1 MTIRP
6 RAAKSVRDL
15 RARLRDLAAASHAG
29 TVAQRDRSRDALAAE
44 EAALEEHL
52 DSAQHTLLD
61 ARSIYDLQMI
71 DEDTGVHRLSITAA
85 TKQLAN
91 DTKQTQLSETA
102 LRERARQLRSAEKLV
117 ERIQDSL
124 TRKEAT
130 AEQRAN
136 DDMSVRVTANSPTA
150 RSK

>member
-15 RARLRDLAAASHAG
+15 RSRLRDLAAASHAG

-52 DSAQHTLLD
+52 DTAQHTLLD

-71 DEDTGVHRLSITAA
+71 DEDTGVHRLSIAAA
-85 TKQLAN
+85 TKQLDV
-91 DTKQTQLSETA
+91 DTKQTHISEAA

-117 ERIQDSL
+117 ERIQDTL
-124 TRKEAT
+124 TKKESG

-136 DDMSVRVTANSPTA
+136 DDMSVRVG

>member
-29 TVAQRDRSRDALAAE
+29 TVAQRDRSREALAAQH
-44 EAALEEHL
+44 AALEDHL
-52 DSAQHTLLD
+52 DTAQHTLAG

-71 DEDTGVHRLSITAA
+71 DEDTGVHRLSIAAA
-85 TKQLAN
+85 TTQLEV
-91 DTKQTQLSETA
+91 DTKQTQISETA

-117 ERIQDSL
+117 ERIQETL
-124 TRKEAT
+124 TKQEAT

-136 DDMSVRVTANSPTA
+136 DDMSP
-150 RSK
+150 RSGGRR